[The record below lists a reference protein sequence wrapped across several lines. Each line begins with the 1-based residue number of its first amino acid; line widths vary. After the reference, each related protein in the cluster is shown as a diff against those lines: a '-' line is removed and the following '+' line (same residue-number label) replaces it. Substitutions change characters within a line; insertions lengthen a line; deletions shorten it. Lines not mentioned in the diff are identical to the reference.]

1 MGQRKAMGHSSVWGA
16 GSSEA
21 LLGHSCVWIP
31 MEEREASDSLS
42 ARQKLGHPASS
53 HRQAAVAA
61 EPEGMPWVRKLRWG
75 RPGDHNN
82 VISKTQGGMCT
93 PEIPGHQVPALNSTR
108 GRSTLQSKGP
118 QKEGLRC
125 PPWLQTHC

>member
-75 RPGDHNN
+75 
-82 VISKTQGGMCT
+82 GGRGVGPCLPST
-93 PEIPGHQVPALNSTR
+93 VVAKGIGLEKVTCRLRSPQVPLSGVPLEKA
-108 GRSTLQSKGP
+108 
-118 QKEGLRC
+118 
-125 PPWLQTHC
+125 